1 LFFCHLFVMALAV
14 LIQTMIRDKSGCFD
28 HSMLTHRNHREILDI
43 QIDGHRDQV
52 GVLLAFHDLFGGD
65 GFALQK
71 VNGGVFFAQD
81 QFGTFR
87 FPGVIGPPLFKIAR
101 VVR

>member
-1 LFFCHLFVMALAV
+1 MAIAV

-87 FPGVIGPPLFKIAR
+87 FPGVIGPPLFKFAR